1 MNETIEELIIN
12 KLNEAGYKSET
23 ANMLV
28 SYLND
33 AVDNQLDD
41 SDYSQFLKT
50 IIGDDKG

>member
-1 MNETIEELIIN
+1 
-12 KLNEAGYKSET
+12 
-23 ANMLV
+23 MLV